1 MLMLMMERHTVD
13 DRRSLTVEI
22 CPEVEKVKITTFLTI
37 CLFLSYFFGSMLIAF
52 DHDDH
57 LQDIAALMPAA
68 LPVLASV
75 LTVQVPDLI

>member
-1 MLMLMMERHTVD
+1 
-13 DRRSLTVEI
+13 
-22 CPEVEKVKITTFLTI
+22 
-37 CLFLSYFFGSMLIAF
+37 MLITF